1 MLTGGVL
8 LLRNKYYIVIFRG
21 KDFLPQSV
29 AAALAERQEVT
40 KQIQDVEERV
50 RSNSVEAAPS
60 GEDKGKALAGTLA
73 EFYEAQA
80 RWGRDISTEEREKMI
95 EEASKA
101 KTARLV
107 KRTEHKLAIV
117 SMISYFTQSDFKK
130 TLLKPHMLE
139 ACFLPVCSPCLIQ
152 EKFHSNHF

>member
-1 MLTGGVL
+1 
-8 LLRNKYYIVIFRG
+8 
-21 KDFLPQSV
+21 
-29 AAALAERQEVT
+29 
-40 KQIQDVEERV
+40 
-50 RSNSVEAAPS
+50 
-60 GEDKGKALAGTLA
+60 
-73 EFYEAQA
+73 
-80 RWGRDISTEEREKMI
+80 MI

-130 TLLKPHMLE
+130 TLLKHHMLE
-139 ACFLPVCSPCLIQ
+139 ACFLPVCLPCLIQ